1 MKKEKTSYLLISF
14 PIHKPRSPLFHQ
26 LARRRFVEIRP
37 ASWQVRQGAG
47 RGGGRVSNNNPLG
60 IVKAVNKLH
69 WANWLPS
76 TPMNLF
82 SRLRFL
88 ESLLHPQSPITN
100 TWQLWAASFQK
111 LINFESLV
119 QLLNDKSNH
128 QHYTLHHPRLLNLTP
143 ANHCHTVHDRLL
155 HVLHHPG
162 QPNTIHLIFNLL
174 QSLLLNIFLQTV
186 SAVVIFTTW
195 SSLFSSFSSLVITL
209 SFLTIH

>member
-1 MKKEKTSYLLISF
+1 MKKEKTSYLPISF
-14 PIHKPRSPLFHQ
+14 PIHKPRSPLFPQ

-60 IVKAVNKLH
+60 IVKPVN
-69 WANWLPS
+69 NFTGPTDCPS
-76 TPMNLF
+76 MPMNLF
-82 SRLRFL
+82 SCMGRLRFL

-186 SAVVIFTTW
+186 FAVVIFITW
-195 SSLFSSFSSLVITL
+195 SSFGRG
-209 SFLTIH
+209 